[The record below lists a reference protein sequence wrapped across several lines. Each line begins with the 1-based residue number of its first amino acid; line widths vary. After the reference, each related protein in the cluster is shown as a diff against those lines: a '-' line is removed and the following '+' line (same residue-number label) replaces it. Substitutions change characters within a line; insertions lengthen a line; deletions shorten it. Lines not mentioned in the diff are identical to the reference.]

1 MGLDR
6 AWFWLAPCPRR
17 RGGNQ
22 DLMMPGLDVST
33 IVFAI
38 IAIFVVWKLRSVLGT
53 RNGAERPPIDPG
65 VGPNLGPNG
74 ANAPSP
80 MGQVV
85 RLPTAP
91 RDGVAPTGAASS
103 DPPTRW
109 KGFAEPDSK
118 VAAGL
123 DAIAAADPGFS
134 PDGFLAG
141 ARSAY
146 EMIVVAFAKGDR
158 ATLGNLLAP
167 EVLDNFSGAIEA
179 RLARGE
185 TMETTVVSI
194 DSAAFEDARLNGGT
208 AQVTVRFAAKLI
220 SHTRDKAGLVTE
232 GSADAVVDHLDV
244 WTFSRDTR
252 SRNPNWQLSATETVH

>member
-1 MGLDR
+1 
-6 AWFWLAPCPRR
+6 
-17 RGGNQ
+17 
-22 DLMMPGLDVST
+22 MMPGMDIST

-65 VGPNLGPNG
+65 AGANLGPNG
-74 ANAPSP
+74 ANSPKP

-85 RLPTAP
+85 RLPSAP
-91 RDGVAPTGAASS
+91 RDGVAPTAATPF
-103 DPPTRW
+103 DPAGRW
-109 KGFAEPDSK
+109 KGFADAGTK

-123 DAIAAADPGFS
+123 DAIAAADSSFS

-146 EMIVVAFAKGDR
+146 EMIVTAFAKGDR

-167 EVLDNFSGAIEA
+167 EVLDNFSKAIEA
-179 RLARGE
+179 RNARNE
-185 TMETTVVSI
+185 TMETTLVSI
-194 DSAAFEDARLNGGT
+194 DSAAFEDARVIGRT
-208 AQVTVRFAAKLI
+208 AQITVRFAAKLI
-220 SHTRDKAGLVTE
+220 SHTRDRTGAVTE
-232 GSADAVVDHLDV
+232 GSADAVADHLDI
-244 WTFSRDTR
+244 WTFSRDTG